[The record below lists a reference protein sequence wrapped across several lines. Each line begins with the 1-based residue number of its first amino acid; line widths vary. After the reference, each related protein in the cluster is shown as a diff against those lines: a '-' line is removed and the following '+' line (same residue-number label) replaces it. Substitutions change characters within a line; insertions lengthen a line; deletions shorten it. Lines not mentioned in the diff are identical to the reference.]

1 MERTKLIQRIQQR
14 LASCEDYRE
23 ILRLKDEGEN
33 TLILV
38 DQEMKELRLRLKA
51 VMGSICPVVRIK

>member
-38 DQEMKELRLRLKA
+38 DQEMKELRLRLKEIGRA
-51 VMGSICPVVRIK
+51 SCRERV